1 MAYNVWN
8 WMLKDWPQ
16 FSYDA
21 KVLEMLEYQF
31 SENSGTVF
39 GVLKHV
45 QEESKDNFLVEV
57 LSDEAVK
64 TSEIEGEYLNRDSV
78 QSSIKKNL
86 GLAVE
91 KRKIPPAEYGISE
104 MMVDLYLN
112 YDKSLTHEQLFLW
125 HKMISNGRRD
135 LTDIGCYRSHEDPMQ
150 VVSGKLDLPKVHFEA
165 PPSKKVQAEM
175 EKFVS
180 WFNQVHQKNKPQNIL
195 PLAKAG
201 IAHLYFVSIHPFED
215 GNGRI
220 GRAIAEMSI
229 AQSTSRPSLISLSST
244 IDANKKNY
252 YSLLEKSN
260 TTLEI
265 TDWLVYFAK
274 TILDAQE
281 HTLKRIDFLLEKT
294 KFFDRYSKQ
303 LNERQLRVIKR
314 LFDAG
319 HEGFQGGLS
328 ANNYQTIAKASAST
342 ATRDLQDL
350 IEKQI
355 LLKTGALKGTRY
367 FLSIEPFKTESLKG

>member
-1 MAYNVWN
+1 MTYNVWN
-8 WMLKDWPQ
+8 WMLKGWPK

-21 KVLEMLEYQF
+21 EALEELEYKF
-31 SENSGTVF
+31 SENSGTVI
-39 GVLKHV
+39 GVLKHI

-78 QSSIKKNL
+78 QSSIKRNL

-112 YDKSLTHEQLFLW
+112 YNKTLNHEQLFLW
-125 HKMISNGRRD
+125 NKMITNGRRD
-135 LTDIGCYRSHEDPMQ
+135 LTDIGCYRTHDDPMQ
-150 VVSGKLDLPKVHFEA
+150 IVSGRFDIQKVHFEA
-165 PPSKKVQAEM
+165 PPSKIVQVEM
-175 EKFVS
+175 AKFVS
-180 WFNQVHQKNKPQNIL
+180 WFNTVHRSEVKSKVL

-201 IAHLYFVSIHPFED
+201 IAHLYFVSVHPFED

-220 GRAIAEMSI
+220 GRAISEKSL
-229 AQSTSRPSLISLSST
+229 AQSVSRPSLISLSS
-244 IDANKKNY
+244 IIEANKKDY
-252 YSLLEKSN
+252 YTMLEKSN

-265 TDWLVYFAK
+265 TDWLLYFGN
-274 TILDAQE
+274 TILKAQE
-281 HTLKRIDFLLEKT
+281 HTLKRIDFLVEKI
-294 KFFDRYSKQ
+294 KFFDRYSAQ
-303 LNERQLRVIKR
+303 LNERQLKVVKR

-319 HEGFQGGLS
+319 YEGFKGGLS
-328 ANNYQTIAKASAST
+328 ASNYMIITKASAST

-350 IEKQI
+350 IDKRI
-355 LLKTGALKGTRY
+355 LFKTGVLKSTRY
-367 FLSIEPFKTESLKG
+367 FLNVEPF

>member
-21 KVLEMLEYQF
+21 KALEALEYQF

-45 QEESKDNFLVEV
+45 QEESKNNFLVEV
-57 LSDEAVK
+57 LSDEAIK

-91 KRKIPPAEYGISE
+91 KRKIPPAEFGISE

-112 YDKSLTHEQLFLW
+112 YNKTLTHEQLFSW
-125 HKMISNGRRD
+125 HKMITNGRRD
-135 LTDIGCYRSHEDPMQ
+135 IKDIGCYRTHEDPMQ
-150 VVSGKLDLPKVHFEA
+150 VVSGRLDLPKVHFEA
-165 PPSKKVQAEM
+165 PPSKIVPDEM
-175 EKFVS
+175 ERFVS
-180 WFNQVHQKNKPQNIL
+180 WFNQIHQKDANQKLL
-195 PLAKAG
+195 PLTKAG

-220 GRAIAEMSI
+220 GRAIAEKSI
-229 AQSTSRPSLISLSST
+229 AQSTLRPSLISLSST

-252 YSLLEKSN
+252 YTFLEKSN

-265 TDWLVYFAK
+265 TDWLVYFSR
-274 TILDAQE
+274 TILEAQE
-281 HTLKRIDFLLEKT
+281 HTLKRIDFLIEKIQ
-294 KFFDRYSKQ
+294 FFDRFSSQ
-303 LNERQLRVIKR
+303 LNERQLKVVKR

-319 HEGFQGGLS
+319 HKGFKGGLS
-328 ANNYQTIAKASAST
+328 ANNYQTIAKTSAST

-350 IEKQI
+350 INKQI
-355 LLKTGALKGTRY
+355 LFKTGTLKSTRY
-367 FLSIEPFKTESLKG
+367 FLNIEPLKS

>member
-21 KVLEMLEYQF
+21 KALEALEYQF

-57 LSDEAVK
+57 LSDEAIK

-86 GLAVE
+86 GLAIE
-91 KRKIPPAEYGISE
+91 KRKIPPAEFGISE

-112 YDKSLTHEQLFLW
+112 YDKTLTHEQLFSW
-125 HKMISNGRRD
+125 HKMITNGRRD
-135 LTDIGCYRSHEDPMQ
+135 IKDIGCYRTHEDPMQ
-150 VVSGKLDLPKVHFEA
+150 VVSGRLDLPKVHFEA
-165 PPSKKVQAEM
+165 PPSKIVPDEM

-180 WFNQVHQKNKPQNIL
+180 WFNQIHQKDVNQKLL
-195 PLAKAG
+195 PLTKAG

-220 GRAIAEMSI
+220 GRAIAEKSI
-229 AQSTSRPSLISLSST
+229 AQSTLRPSLISLSST
-244 IDANKKNY
+244 IDANKKSY
-252 YSLLEKSN
+252 YAFLEKSN

-265 TDWLVYFAK
+265 TDWLVYFSK
-274 TILDAQE
+274 TILEAQE
-281 HTLKRIDFLLEKT
+281 HTLKRIDFLIEKT
-294 KFFDRYSKQ
+294 RFFDRFSSQ
-303 LNERQLRVIKR
+303 LNERQLKVVKR

-319 HEGFQGGLS
+319 HKGFKEGLC
-328 ANNYQTIAKASAST
+328 ANNYQTIAKTSAST

-350 IEKQI
+350 INKQI
-355 LLKTGALKGTRY
+355 LIKTGTLKSTRY
-367 FLSIEPFKTESLKG
+367 FLNIEPLKYSI

>member
-21 KVLEMLEYQF
+21 KALEALEYQF

-57 LSDEAVK
+57 LSDEAIK

-86 GLAVE
+86 GLAIE
-91 KRKIPPAEYGISE
+91 KRKIPPAEFGISE

-112 YDKSLTHEQLFLW
+112 YDKTLTHEQLFSW
-125 HKMISNGRRD
+125 HKMITNGRRD
-135 LTDIGCYRSHEDPMQ
+135 IKDIGCYRTHEDPMQ
-150 VVSGKLDLPKVHFEA
+150 VVSGRLDLPKVHFEA
-165 PPSKKVQAEM
+165 PPSKIVPDEM

-180 WFNQVHQKNKPQNIL
+180 WFNQIHQKDVNQKLL
-195 PLAKAG
+195 PLTKAG

-220 GRAIAEMSI
+220 GRAIAEKSI
-229 AQSTSRPSLISLSST
+229 AQSTLRPSLISLSST
-244 IDANKKNY
+244 IDANKKSY
-252 YSLLEKSN
+252 YAFLEKSN

-265 TDWLVYFAK
+265 TDWLVYFSK
-274 TILDAQE
+274 TILEAQE
-281 HTLKRIDFLLEKT
+281 HTLKRIDFLIEKT
-294 KFFDRYSKQ
+294 RFFDRFSSQ
-303 LNERQLRVIKR
+303 LNERQLKVVKR

-319 HEGFQGGLS
+319 HKGFKGGLS
-328 ANNYQTIAKASAST
+328 ANNYQTIAKTSAST

-350 IEKQI
+350 INKQI
-355 LLKTGALKGTRY
+355 LIKTGTLKSTRY
-367 FLSIEPFKTESLKG
+367 FLNIEPLKSSI

>member
-1 MAYNVWN
+1 MVYNIWN
-8 WMLKDWPQ
+8 WMLKDWPH

-21 KVLEMLEYQF
+21 KALKALEYKF

-39 GVLKHV
+39 GVLKHI
-45 QEESKDNFLVEV
+45 QEESKDNFLVEI
-57 LSDEAVK
+57 LSDEAIK

-91 KRKIPPAEYGISE
+91 KRKVPPAEYGISE

-112 YDKSLTHEQLFLW
+112 YKKELSHEQLFEW
-125 HKMISNGRRD
+125 HKMVTNGRRD
-135 LTDIGCYRSHEDPMQ
+135 LTDIGCYRTHEDPMQ
-150 VVSGKLDLPKVHFEA
+150 VVSGRLDLPKVHFEA
-165 PPSKKVQAEM
+165 PPSRIVSDEM

-180 WFNQVHQKNKPQNIL
+180 WFNLIHRKNSSDDLL

-220 GRAIAEMSI
+220 GRAIAEKSI
-229 AQSTSRPSLISLSST
+229 AQSTLRPSLISLSYT
-244 IDANKKNY
+244 IEANKKRY
-252 YSLLEKSN
+252 YSFLEKSN

-265 TDWLVYFAK
+265 TDWLVYFSG

-281 HTLKRIDFLLEKT
+281 HTLKRIDFLIEKI
-294 KFFDRYSKQ
+294 KFFDRFSSQ
-303 LNERQLRVIKR
+303 LNERQLKVVKR

-319 HEGFQGGLS
+319 HEGFTGGLS
-328 ANNYQTIAKASAST
+328 ASNYQTIAKASAST

-350 IEKQI
+350 VNKQV
-355 LLKTGALKGTRY
+355 LLKTGALKSTRY
-367 FLSIEPFKTESLKG
+367 ALNIKTVKPFAS

>member
-1 MAYNVWN
+1 MAANVWN

-21 KVLEMLEYQF
+21 KALEALEYQF
-31 SENSGTVF
+31 TENSGTVF

-45 QEESKDNFLVEV
+45 QEESQDNFLVEV
-57 LSDEAVK
+57 LSDEAIK

-112 YDKSLTHEQLFLW
+112 YDKTLTHEQLFSW
-125 HKMISNGRRD
+125 HKMITNGRRD
-135 LTDIGCYRSHEDPMQ
+135 IKDIGCYRTHEDPMQ
-150 VVSGKLDLPKVHFEA
+150 VVSGRLDLPKVHFEA
-165 PPSKKVQAEM
+165 PPSKIVPDEM
-175 EKFVS
+175 ERFIH
-180 WFNQVHQKNKPQNIL
+180 WFNHTHQNDSNQKL
-195 PLAKAG
+195 RPLAKAG
-201 IAHLYFVSIHPFED
+201 IAHLYFVCIHPFED

-220 GRAIAEMSI
+220 GRAIAEKSI

-244 IDANKKNY
+244 IDANKKSY
-252 YSLLEKSN
+252 YALLEKSN

-265 TDWLVYFAK
+265 TDWLVYFSN

-281 HTLKRIDFLLEKT
+281 YTLKRIDFLIEKAR
-294 KFFDRYSKQ
+294 FFDRFASH
-303 LNERQLRVIKR
+303 LNERQLKVVKR

-319 HEGFQGGLS
+319 YKGFKGGLS

-350 IEKQI
+350 IHKQI
-355 LLKTGALKGTRY
+355 LVKTGTLKSTRY
-367 FLSIEPFKTESLKG
+367 FLNIEPVKSSNK

>member
-8 WMLKDWPQ
+8 WMLKEWPR
-16 FSYDA
+16 FTYNA
-21 KVLEMLEYQF
+21 EALEALEYQF

-45 QEESKDNFLVEV
+45 QEESKDDFLVEI
-57 LSDEAVK
+57 LSDEAIK
-64 TSEIEGEYLNRDSV
+64 TSEIEGEYLDRDSV

-112 YDKSLTHEQLFLW
+112 YNKPLTHEQLFLW

-135 LTDIGCYRSHEDPMQ
+135 LTDIGRYRTHEDPMY
-150 VVSGKLDLPKVHFEA
+150 VVSGRLDFPKVHFEA
-165 PPSKKVQAEM
+165 PPSKTVPAEM
-175 EKFVS
+175 DKFVS
-180 WFNQVHQKNKPQNIL
+180 WFNQEHQKFNKQNIL

-201 IAHLYFVSIHPFED
+201 IAHLYFLSIHPFED

-220 GRAIAEMSI
+220 GRAIAEKSL

-244 IDANKKNY
+244 IEANKKSY
-252 YSLLEKSN
+252 YTLLEKSN

-265 TDWLVYFAK
+265 TDWLIYFAN
-274 TILDAQE
+274 TILKAQE
-281 HTLKRIDFLLEKT
+281 NTLKRIDYLIEKT
-294 KFFDRYSKQ
+294 KFFDRYSSQ
-303 LNERQLRVIKR
+303 LNERQFKVIKR
-314 LFDAG
+314 LFEAG
-319 HEGFQGGLS
+319 FDGFKGGLS
-328 ANNYQTIAKASAST
+328 ANNYQTIAKTSPST
-342 ATRDLQDL
+342 TTRDLQDL
-350 IEKQI
+350 INKQI
-355 LLKTGALKGTRY
+355 LFKTGLLKSTRY
-367 FLSIEPFKTESLKG
+367 FLNIEPFKSTNLIH